1 MGLRLIIYKCFLIS
15 LILPVFTF
23 AQVNF
28 EAGSEEE
35 STLRDFQLLHLFPSS
50 YSFTVRPV
58 IYPLVDSSIWDR
70 GYFIPVRYF
79 KNIFKSKIVS
89 IKALPISS
97 KSKFNTHS
105 SWGRN
110 DGGFLY
116 TKGYQQ
122 ILSSGLEFNSKIFD
136 LRIAP
141 DVMYATEEKIQNKF
155 NLLGGQ
161 SMVRLKAG
169 NVLGLT
175 AGTQQLWWGP
185 AVFNSLMMS
194 NNAPGFPHLALHTIK
209 PLQLPIGTMEFQ
221 LIGGQLKNK
230 SAWPMENLG
239 SMSIDQVLPSN
250 VAAKRYFSGF
260 NFAFQPVFMPG
271 FAIGINR
278 MFQYYVPDRNK
289 MGNFIQTYIPVLTSV
304 FKNKAGGNNGLD
316 EDARNRDQ
324 LVNIFARYL
333 FKEQHLE
340 VYGEFGWND
349 HKYNLRDL
357 ASNPD
362 HAAAYNIGLRKV
374 IPVKPKQFY
383 TLEAEVTQMAPTNSD
398 IARGSGNWYVHGGVS
413 EGYTHF
419 GQIIGGGV
427 APGDNTAT
435 FRVSRTTDKFK
446 QSILI
451 ERYQHNPQFNSIKW
465 TDWCIVLRHMQHV
478 QSITVAA
485 GLDIVSR
492 KNFNHQTG
500 KAINLQ
506 PSLKLMY
513 NWR

>member
-1 MGLRLIIYKCFLIS
+1 MDLRSTIHKCFFLA

-35 STLRDFQLLHLFPSS
+35 STLRDFQLLNQIPAN
-50 YSFTVRPV
+50 YSFTVRPI
-58 IYPLVDSSIWDR
+58 IYPMVDSTIWSK
-70 GYFIPVRYF
+70 GFFIPIQEYRELAKTSYFSVRA
-79 KNIFKSKIVS
+79 V
-89 IKALPISS
+89 PIISRS
-97 KSKFNTHS
+97 QINTQS
-105 SWGRN
+105 TWGRN
-110 DGGFLY
+110 NGSFLS
-116 TKGYQQ
+116 TGRFQQ
-122 ILSSGLEFNSKIFD
+122 ILQTGVEVNSKILDF
-136 LRIAP
+136 RIAP
-141 DVMYATEEKIQNKF
+141 DILYVANNQFQKKLNI
-155 NLLGGQ
+155 LGGQ
-161 SMVRLKAG
+161 SMLRLKAG
-169 NVLGLT
+169 NLFGIT

-194 NNAPGFPHLALHTIK
+194 NNAPGFPHIAFHTLK
-209 PLQLPIGTMEFQ
+209 PLSLPIGTIEFQ
-221 LIGGQLKNK
+221 LIGGYLKNK
-230 SAWPMENLG
+230 SAWPMENFGGL
-239 SMSIDQVLPSN
+239 SIDRVLPNN
-250 VAAKRYFSGF
+250 VAVKRYFSGF
-260 NFAFQPVFMPG
+260 NFAFQPIFMPG
-271 FAIGINR
+271 FTIGINR
-278 MFQYYVPDRNK
+278 MFQYYVSDRSK
-289 MGNFIQTYIPVLTSV
+289 MGNFIQTYMPVLTSV

-333 FKEQHLE
+333 FKEHHLE

-374 IPVKPKQFY
+374 VPVKTKQFY

-398 IARGSGNWYVHGGVS
+398 IARGSGNWYVHSGVR
-413 EGYTHF
+413 EGYTHY

-427 APGDNTAT
+427 TPGDNTAT
-435 FRVSRTTDKFK
+435 LKFSRTTAKFK

-451 ERYQHNPQFNSIKW
+451 ERYQHDPQFNAIKW
-465 TDWCIVLRHMQHV
+465 TDWCMGVRHMQHL
-478 QSITVAA
+478 QSFTVAG
-485 GLDIVSR
+485 GLDVVNR
-492 KNFNHQTG
+492 KNVNHQHG

>member
-1 MGLRLIIYKCFLIS
+1 MGLRSIIYKCFLIS
-15 LILPVFTF
+15 LILPLFAF

-35 STLRDFQLLHLFPSS
+35 STLRDFQLLYVIPSN
-50 YSFTVRPV
+50 YSFTVRPT
-58 IYPLVDSSIWDR
+58 IYPLVDSSIWDK
-70 GYFIPVRYF
+70 GYFIPMQSF
-79 KNIFKSKIVS
+79 KNIFNNKIFS
-89 IKALPISS
+89 IKVLPISS
-97 KSKFNTHS
+97 RAQINTHS
-105 SWGRN
+105 SWSRN
-110 DGGFLY
+110 NGDFLY
-116 TKGYQQ
+116 SKEFQQ
-122 ILSSGLEFNSKIFD
+122 ILNTGVELNSKLLD

-141 DVMYATEEKIQNKF
+141 DVLYTGDKSFENKINT
-155 NLLGGQ
+155 LGGQ

-169 NVLGLT
+169 NLIGLT

-194 NNAPGFPHLALHTIK
+194 NNAPGFPHLALHTLK
-209 PLQLPIGTMEFQ
+209 PLQLPIGTIEFQ
-221 LIGGQLKNK
+221 LVGGHLKNK
-230 SAWPMENLG
+230 SDWPMENFG
-239 SMSIDQVLPSN
+239 SLSIDQVLPNN
-250 VAAKRYFSGF
+250 VASKRYFSGF
-260 NFAFQPVFMPG
+260 NFAFQPVFIPG
-271 FAIGINR
+271 FTIGINR
-278 MFQYYVPDRNK
+278 MFQYYLSDQSRQ
-289 MGNFIQTYIPVLTSV
+289 GNFIQTYIPVITSV

-333 FKEQHLE
+333 FKEHHLE

-374 IPVKPKQFY
+374 IPIKPKHFY

-398 IARGSGNWYVHGGVS
+398 IARGSGNWYVHGGVR
-413 EGYTHF
+413 EGYTHY

-435 FRVSRTTDKFK
+435 LRFSRTTDKFK

-451 ERYQHNPQFNSIKW
+451 ERYQHDPQFHAIKW
-465 TDWCIVLRHMQHV
+465 TDWCVGVRHMQHV
-478 QSITVAA
+478 NSFTVAA
-485 GLDIVSR
+485 GFDVVNR
-492 KNFNHQTG
+492 KNFNHQPGNT
-500 KAINLQ
+500 INLH

-513 NWR
+513 NW

>member
-1 MGLRLIIYKCFLIS
+1 MDLRSTILKCFFLA

-35 STLRDFQLLHLFPSS
+35 STLRDFQLLYLIPSN
-50 YSFTVRPV
+50 YSFTVRPS
-58 IYPLVDSSIWDR
+58 IYPLVDSSIWDK
-70 GYFIPVRYF
+70 GYFVPVRYF
-79 KNIFKSKIVS
+79 KNIFNNKIFLINVS
-89 IKALPISS
+89 PISS

-122 ILSSGLEFNSKIFD
+122 ILSTGLEFNSKIFD

-141 DVMYATEEKIQNKF
+141 DLLYTVDNNFQKKF
-155 NLLGGQ
+155 NLLVGQ

-169 NVLGLT
+169 NILGLT

-194 NNAPGFPHLALHTIK
+194 NNAPGFPHLAFQTLK
-209 PLQLPIGTMEFQ
+209 PLSLPIGTIDFQ
-221 LIGGQLKNK
+221 LVSGYLKNK
-230 SAWPMENLG
+230 SNWPMENFNG
-239 SMSIDQVLPSN
+239 FSINQVLPNN
-250 VAAKRYFSGF
+250 VNFKRYFSGF
-260 NFAFQPVFMPG
+260 NFSYQPIFMPG

-278 MFQYYVPDRNK
+278 MFQYYYRDQRLQ
-289 MGNFIQTYIPVLTSV
+289 GNFIQTYFPVLTYL
-304 FKNKAGGNNGLD
+304 FKNKTGGTGGFY
-316 EDARNRDQ
+316 EDSKRRDQ
-324 LVNIFARYL
+324 LINLFARYL
-333 FKEQHLE
+333 FKEIHLE
-340 VYGEFGWND
+340 VFGEFGWND

-374 IPVKPKQFY
+374 IPIKIKLFY

-398 IARGSGNWYVHGGVS
+398 IARGSGNWYLHGGVR
-413 EGYTHF
+413 EGYTHY

-435 FRVSRTTDKFK
+435 MRFSRTTDKFK

-451 ERYQHNPQFNSIKW
+451 ERYQHDPQFNSIKW
-465 TDWCIVLRHMQHV
+465 TDWCIGVRHMQHV
-478 QSITVAA
+478 RSFTVAA
-485 GLDIVSR
+485 GLDVVNR
-492 KNFNHQTG
+492 KNFNHQPG

-506 PSLKLMY
+506 PSFKLMY

>member
-1 MGLRLIIYKCFLIS
+1 MDLRSTIHKCFFLT

-35 STLRDFQLLHLFPSS
+35 SILRDFQLLQLIPST
-50 YSFTVRPV
+50 YSFTVRPI
-58 IYPLVDSSIWDR
+58 IYPLGDSSIWDK
-70 GYFIPVRYF
+70 GYFVPVRYF
-79 KNIFKSKIVS
+79 KNIFKSKIFS
-89 IKALPISS
+89 LKALPISS

-116 TKGYQQ
+116 TKRYQQ
-122 ILSSGLEFNSKIFD
+122 ILCTGLELNSKIFD

-141 DVMYATEEKIQNKF
+141 DVFYTADNNFQKKF
-155 NLLGGQ
+155 NLHGGQ
-161 SMVRLKAG
+161 SIVRLKAG
-169 NVLGLT
+169 NILGLT
-175 AGTQQLWWGP
+175 AGTQQFWWGP

-194 NNAPGFPHLALHTIK
+194 NNAPGFPHVTFHTLK
-209 PLQLPIGTMEFQ
+209 PLSLPIGIIEFQ
-221 LIGGQLKNK
+221 LVGGHLKNK
-230 SAWPMENLG
+230 SNWPMENFG
-239 SMSIDQVLPSN
+239 SLSIDQVLPNN
-250 VAAKRYFSGF
+250 VATKRYFSGF
-260 NFAFQPVFMPG
+260 NFAFQPVFMHG
-271 FAIGINR
+271 FTIGINR
-278 MFQYYVPDRNK
+278 MFQYYLNDQSRQ
-289 MGNFIQTYIPVLTSV
+289 GNFIQTYIPVLTSV

-324 LVNIFARYL
+324 LLNIFARYL
-333 FKEQHLE
+333 FKEYHLE

-349 HKYNLRDL
+349 HKYNMRDL

-374 IPVKPKQFY
+374 IPIKPKLFY
-383 TLEAEVTQMAPTNSD
+383 TLDAEVTQMAPTNSD
-398 IARGSGNWYVHGGVS
+398 IARGSGNWYVHSGVR

-435 FRVSRTTDKFK
+435 FRMSRTTDKYK
-446 QSILI
+446 QSFLI
-451 ERYQHNPQFNSIKW
+451 ERYQHDPQFHTVKW
-465 TDWCIVLRHMQHV
+465 TDWCIGFRHMQHLN
-478 QSITVAA
+478 SFTVAA
-485 GLDIVSR
+485 GLDVVPR
-492 KNFNHQTG
+492 KNFNYQPGT
-500 KAINLQ
+500 AINFQ
-506 PSLKLMY
+506 PSLKLIY

>member
-1 MGLRLIIYKCFLIS
+1 MVLRSIINKLFFIALV
-15 LILPVFTF
+15 LPVFTF

-35 STLRDFQLLHLFPSS
+35 STLRDFQLLHLIPSNF
-50 YSFTVRPV
+50 SFTVRPT
-58 IYPLVDSSIWDR
+58 IYPLVDSSIWDK
-70 GYFIPVRYF
+70 GYFISIQSF
-79 KNIFKSKIVS
+79 KINFSNKILS

-97 KSKFNTHS
+97 RSKFNTHS
-105 SWGRN
+105 SWGKN

-116 TKGYQQ
+116 TRGYQQ
-122 ILSSGLEFNSKIFD
+122 ILSTGVEFNSKIFD

-141 DVMYATEEKIQNKF
+141 DLLYTADNNFQEKF

-169 NVLGLT
+169 TLLGLT

-194 NNAPGFPHLALHTIK
+194 NNAPGFPHLAFHTLK
-209 PLQLPIGTMEFQ
+209 PLSLPIGTIEFQ
-221 LIGGQLKNK
+221 LIGGNLKNK
-230 SAWPMENLG
+230 SAWPMENFG
-239 SMSIDQVLPSN
+239 SLSIDKVLPNN
-250 VAAKRYFSGF
+250 VATKRYFNGF
-260 NFAFQPVFMPG
+260 NFAFQPIFIPG
-271 FAIGINR
+271 FTIGINR
-278 MFQYYVPDRNK
+278 MFQYYTTDRSK

-333 FKEQHLE
+333 FKEHHLE

-362 HAAAYNIGLRKV
+362 HAAAYNVGLRKV
-374 IPVKPKQFY
+374 IPIKPQLFY
-383 TLEAEVTQMAPTNSD
+383 TLDAEVTQMAPTNSD
-398 IARGSGNWYVHGGVS
+398 IARGSGNWYVHSGVR
-413 EGYTHF
+413 EGYTHY

-427 APGDNTAT
+427 TPGDNTAT
-435 FRVSRTTDKFK
+435 LRLSRTTEKFK

-451 ERYQHNPQFNSIKW
+451 ERYQHDPQFHTMKW
-465 TDWCIVLRHMQHV
+465 TDLCIGFRHMQHIN
-478 QSITVAA
+478 SFTIAA
-485 GLDIVSR
+485 GIDVVRR
-492 KNFNHQTG
+492 KNFNHQPG
-500 KAINLQ
+500 KVINLQ

-513 NWR
+513 NW